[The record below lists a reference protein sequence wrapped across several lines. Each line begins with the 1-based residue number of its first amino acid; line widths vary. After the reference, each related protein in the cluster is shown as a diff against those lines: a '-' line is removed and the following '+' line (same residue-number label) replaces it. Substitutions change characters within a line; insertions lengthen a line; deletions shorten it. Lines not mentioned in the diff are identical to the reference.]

1 MAWRGIGDDGTD
13 GFDDVGHS
21 AEAVNMLKD
30 YLVGDIAADEV
41 RERAAGGASAD
52 AWCTIL

>member
-1 MAWRGIGDDGTD
+1 M
-13 GFDDVGHS
+13 GHS